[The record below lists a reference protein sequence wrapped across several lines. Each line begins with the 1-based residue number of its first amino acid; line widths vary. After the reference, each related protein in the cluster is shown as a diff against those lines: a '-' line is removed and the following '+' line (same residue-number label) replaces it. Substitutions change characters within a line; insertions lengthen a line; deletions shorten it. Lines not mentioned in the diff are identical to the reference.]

1 MEIRQALPQDAE
13 RLLQYLRIVGG
24 ETDNLTFGA
33 EGFPASID
41 EEAAFIQS
49 YLDDGRSA
57 MLLAWEDNE
66 IIGCGSLSPLGRRM
80 SHRGEVALSVRKSHW
95 GRGTGSELLGSLIE
109 QAGRSDIEI
118 ISLEVRCDNKRAI
131 HLYEKLGFR
140 RIGTFPAFFRI
151 GSEYIDFDIMV
162 LDLRKI

>member
-13 RLLQYLRIVGG
+13 RLIQYLRIVGG

-41 EEAAFIQS
+41 EEAAFIRS
-49 YLDDGRSA
+49 YLDDGRSV
-57 MLLAWEDNE
+57 MLLAWDDDQ
-66 IIGCGSLSPLGRRM
+66 IIGCGSISAMGRRM
-80 SHRGEVALSVRKSHW
+80 SHRGEIAISVRKSYW
-95 GRGTGSELLGSLIE
+95 GRGAGSALMSSLIE
-109 QAGRSDIEI
+109 QAGRADIEI

-131 HLYEKLGFR
+131 HLYEKFGFR

-151 GSEYIDFDIMV
+151 GNEYIDFDIMV